1 MSEILAG
8 VVERARNSITDE
20 TDLIAAVAGAGSV
33 AAIVEVLRSW
43 LPTQTEGMADETV
56 AAVGGFLLFY
66 YGDKVHPLLV
76 PFGFGAFLSG
86 VGAWSSEFTAGILL
100 ALKKK
105 E

>member
-1 MSEILAG
+1 MSDILAG
-8 VVERARNSITDE
+8 VVDRAQASIKTE
-20 TDLIAAVAGAGSV
+20 TDLIAAIAGAGSV

-43 LPTQTEGMADETV
+43 FPSQTEGMADETI
-56 AAVGGFLLFY
+56 AAIGGFLLFY

-76 PFGFGAFLSG
+76 PMGFGAFLSA
-86 VGAWSSEFTAGILL
+86 VGAWSSEFTAGIIL